1 MSKRKT
7 PAVSIETYVEN
18 FGVVIGAAA
27 VAIQKAGEIYS
38 AAIDAHGDKAA
49 EAFHKAYPAVTGAT
63 WDRLRLIGKG
73 CAVPETLFLSDRISR
88 RIEMLPIDEQREM
101 LGGKTTLKV
110 VTSKGAVVDKPLADL
125 TAAEEDTLFTETG
138 RKRTIAEQRR
148 RWAERAQHKTSP
160 AYEVR
165 GNTLIVRRA
174 CRIGKDELTLIL
186 EGMK

>member
-1 MSKRKT
+1 MSKRK
-7 PAVSIETYVEN
+7 AVIVPIEKYVDD
-18 FGVVIGAAA
+18 FGIAIGAAA
-27 VAIQKAGEIYS
+27 VAILKAGQIYS

-49 EAFHKAYPAVTGAT
+49 EAFHTAYPAVTGAT

-73 CAVPETLFLSDRISR
+73 CAVPETLFLSDRIAR

-101 LGGKTTLKV
+101 LGGKTTLKI
-110 VTSKGAVVDKPLADL
+110 VTSNGAIIDKPLADL
-125 TAAEEDTLFTETG
+125 TASEEDILFTETG

-148 RWAERAQHKTSP
+148 RWAERAQRNTSP